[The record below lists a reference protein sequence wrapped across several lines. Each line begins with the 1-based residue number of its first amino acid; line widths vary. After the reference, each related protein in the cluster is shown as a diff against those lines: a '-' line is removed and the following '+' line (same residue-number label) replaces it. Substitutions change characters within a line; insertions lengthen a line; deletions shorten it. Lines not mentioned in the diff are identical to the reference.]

1 MSIVR
6 KIIARSII
14 YINKLAIYKSVKRIK
29 IYIESLTLN
38 ITNNKLRKKKLRVLR
53 NIDLCITLFAN
64 KK

>member
-38 ITNNKLRKKKLRVLR
+38 ITNNKLTKKKLRVLR